1 MESFQSEL
9 GVKFEYKL
17 ENSHVIDPKQVFL
30 SILSKGK
37 DNIPFNFSYQN
48 RDNQMMWRDLG
59 NSVIRIA
66 EKTPGGILMFF
77 PSYRVLE
84 STYQYW
90 LDSNI
95 MYNME
100 KSKVVLREP
109 KDAS

>member
-1 MESFQSEL
+1 MTSGTLAPLESFQSEL
-9 GVKFEYKL
+9 GVNFEYKL

-37 DNIPFNFSYQN
+37 ENVPFNFSYQN
-48 RDNQMMWRDLG
+48 RDNQLMWRDLG

-84 STYQYW
+84 STY
-90 LDSNI
+90 
-95 MYNME
+95 
-100 KSKVVLREP
+100 
-109 KDAS
+109 

>member
-1 MESFQSEL
+1 
-9 GVKFEYKL
+9 
-17 ENSHVIDPKQVFL
+17 
-30 SILSKGK
+30 
-37 DNIPFNFSYQN
+37 
-48 RDNQMMWRDLG
+48 MMWRDLG
-59 NSVIRIA
+59 NSVISIA